1 MSENYYNRSRVYD
14 RDGNFLHMDTRDDTS
29 SIEREGY
36 FFTDVDEQLNEE
48 YIHYEIEK
56 EKEQKFEYDKKSN
69 QVI

>member
-1 MSENYYNRSRVYD
+1 MRKDFYLSENYYNRSRGD
-14 RDGNFLHMDTRDDTS
+14 RDFLHMDTRDDTS

-56 EKEQKFEYDKKSN
+56 IKEQKLKSH
-69 QVI
+69 QKGS